1 MGDSRVK
8 SIQNIII
15 ILALIPQLLLASDL
29 FTDTLNR
36 IPYGEE
42 NSSRYIVDLSLV
54 HKTGHGYIR
63 ITASAKFAVYKKD
76 DGIICKIRNVKILSK
91 LDEVV
96 QENINAENITIT
108 SDYND
113 AGDIK
118 FSSTHQHERIQIIN
132 ETFDTIIRDHFFI
145 NVPHNFEI
153 KKDEVWVNE
162 RKPSKFDSGI
172 PIFNKIEV
180 TFIEELQSLHAI
192 TFSGLSST
200 KKTLHNTNYASK
212 HVLYD
217 KTKEKVLS
225 VQEVFYFNSGK
236 DFNKVFMIKLQ
247 CID

>member
-1 MGDSRVK
+1 MK

-15 ILALIPQLLLASDL
+15 ILALMPQLLLASDL

-36 IPYGEE
+36 IPDGEE
-42 NSSRYIVDLSLV
+42 NSSRYIVDLSVV

-76 DGIICKIRNVKILSK
+76 DSIICKIRNVKILSK
-91 LDEVV
+91 IDEVV

-132 ETFDTIIRDHFFI
+132 ETFDAIIRDHFSI

-200 KKTLHNTNYASK
+200 NNASHITNYASK

-225 VQEVFYFNSGK
+225 VQEVFFYTMGK